1 MLASI
6 MLASIYACRH
16 MLAVIYACRR
26 RSGVSSMTKFQYHDP
41 AQLSLLGASKGG
53 RARAEVLTAEE
64 RKAIARAAAR
74 ARWAKDN
81 AANDPEISNE
91 PEVVSETGP
100 DGLPY
105 SLFPGTVRFG
115 NIAVECH
122 VLSDF
127 RRVFT
132 QREVVRVLSDGRD
145 SGNLQRYI
153 HRNPLFESGYLEMRM
168 FKFRIGPTI
177 EAFGYEAEHLVDI
190 CDRYIEAK
198 HRGDLKPSQYK
209 LVRQAEIVM
218 RACAKTGII
227 ALVDEATG
235 FQRVRAQNA
244 LQLKLQAFIAEEL
257 QEWARLFPDEFWYEL
272 ARLEG
277 VRYSPRH
284 RPLRWGR
291 YIMMFV
297 YDAVDEDVGRALR
310 EKNPNPRFLRNHHQW
325 LKQHGREKV
334 NNQVQR
340 VITIMKLCSN
350 MDEFRDKFAQVFRKV
365 PTKLPF
371 DDLWGMVG

>member
-1 MLASI
+1 MP
-6 MLASIYACRH
+6 
-16 MLAVIYACRR
+16 
-26 RSGVSSMTKFQYHDP
+26 KFSNP

-53 RARAEVLTAEE
+53 RARAQVLTAEE
-64 RKAIARAAAR
+64 RKAIAKAAAQ

-81 AANDPEISNE
+81 PNAPSPAEVETPSVE
-91 PEVVSETGP
+91 PVPAIGP

-105 SLFPGTVRFG
+105 SLFPGNVEFG
-115 NIAVECH
+115 NLQVECH

-132 QREVVRVLSDGRD
+132 QREVVRVLSDGRE
-145 SGNLQRYI
+145 SGNLQRYVA
-153 HRNPLFESGYLEMRM
+153 RNPLFEEGYLEARA
-168 FKFRIGPTI
+168 FRFRIGPSV
-177 EAFGYEAEHLVDI
+177 EALGYEAEHLIDI

-198 HRGDLKPSQYK
+198 HQGKLRSPSQDK

-235 FQRVRAQNA
+235 FQKVRAQHA

-257 QEWARLFPDEFWYEL
+257 QEWARMFPDEFWYEL

-297 YDAVDEDVGRALR
+297 YDAVDEDVGNALR
-310 EKNPNPRFLRNHHQW
+310 EKNPNPRFLKNHHQW
-325 LKQHGREKV
+325 LKEHGRDQV
-334 NNQVQR
+334 NNQIQR
-340 VITIMKLCSN
+340 VITIMKLCTN
-350 MDEFRDKFAQVFRKV
+350 MDEFREKFATVFKRA

-371 DDLWGMVG
+371 EDLWTAV